1 MRSLERSQAA
11 FAQASEV
18 LCGGVNSAARAFGPV
33 GGNPPVIARGSGAH
47 LWDVDGNEYVDLV
60 MSWGPLIRG
69 HAHPD
74 VVAAIETAAQ
84 EGTSFGATTERETEI
99 ARLVCARMASVEKVR
114 FTNSGTEATMSAVRV
129 ARGVTGRDL
138 VLKFTGCWHGHAD
151 PFLVAAGSSAL
162 SLGQPDSPGVPAATA
177 ELTLTAPY
185 NDIDAVRLH
194 FSERGAEIAAV
205 IVEPVAGNM
214 GCIPSAPGFLEGL
227 RALCDEHGSCLIL
240 DEVITGFRV
249 APGGAQERF
258 GVRADL
264 TTMGKTIGGGLPVG
278 AFGGSLQ
285 YMNHVAPLGM
295 CVSQGGT
302 LSGNPLAMA
311 AGLAT
316 LGPLDGAA
324 YAELEARGALLEDGL
339 STVDLPLVVQRVGS
353 MMTVFFHEGPV
364 KNLADAAACDAD
376 RFATWHRGMLERGVY
391 LPPSQ
396 YEAFF
401 VSLAH
406 TEADINRVIA
416 AHEEVCSELATAG

>member
-1 MRSLERSQAA
+1 MGTLERSRAA
-11 FAQASEV
+11 FAQACNV
-18 LCGGVNSAARAFGPV
+18 LPGGVSSAARAFGPV
-33 GGNPPVIARGSGAH
+33 GGNPPVIARGAGSR

-74 VVAAIETAAQ
+74 VIAALEEAARC
-84 EGTSFGATTERETEI
+84 GTSFGATTEREVAMAE
-99 ARLVCARMASVEKVR
+99 LVCDRMASVEMVR
-114 FTNSGTEATMSAVRV
+114 FTNSGTEATMSAIRI

-138 VLKFTGCWHGHAD
+138 ILKFTGCWHGHAD

-162 SLGQPDSPGVPAATA
+162 ALGQPDSPGVPAATA
-177 ELTLTAPY
+177 KLTLTAPH
-185 NDIDAVRLH
+185 NDLDAVAKH
-194 FSERGAEIAAV
+194 FAERGAEIAAV

-214 GCIPSAPGFLEGL
+214 GCIPPVDGFLAGL
-227 RALCDEHGSCLIL
+227 RALCDEHGACLIF

-249 APGGAQERF
+249 AYGGAQERF
-258 GVRADL
+258 GVQADM

-278 AFGGSLQ
+278 AFGGSLRF
-285 YMNHVAPLGM
+285 MEHVAPLGM

-311 AGLAT
+311 AGRAT
-316 LGPLDGAA
+316 LDPLDGAA
-324 YAELEARGALLEDGL
+324 YEELERTGARLEEGL
-339 STVDLPLVVQRVGS
+339 RSVDLPLHVQRVGS
-353 MMTVFFHEGPV
+353 MMTVFFGEGPLR
-364 KNLADAAACDAD
+364 NLEDVSRCDTE
-376 RFATWHRGMLERGVY
+376 RFAKWHRGMLERGVY

-406 TEADINRVIA
+406 TDADLDQVVA
-416 AHEEVCSELATAG
+416 AHRSVCAELA

>member
-1 MRSLERSQAA
+1 MRKRDLSRAA
-11 FAQASEV
+11 FERAQKV
-18 LCGGVNSAARAFGPV
+18 LPGGVNSAARAFGPV
-33 GGNPPVIARGSGAH
+33 GGEPPILAKGSGCRV
-47 LWDVDGNEYVDLV
+47 WDIDGNEYRDLV

-69 HAHPD
+69 HAHPE
-74 VVAAIETAAQ
+74 VVEALAEATRD
-84 EGTSFGATTERETEI
+84 GTSFGATTEREAE
-99 ARLVCARMASVEKVR
+99 AGELVCARMPAVDMVR
-114 FTNSGTEATMSAVRV
+114 FTNSGTEATMSAIRI
-129 ARGVTGRDL
+129 ARGVTGRDKI
-138 VLKFTGCWHGHAD
+138 LKFTGCWHGHAD

-185 NDIDAVRLH
+185 NDLEATKSI
-194 FSERGAEIAAV
+194 FSDEIAAV

-214 GCIPSAPGFLEGL
+214 GCIPPDPDFLGGL
-227 RALCDEHGSCLIL
+227 RALCTEYGACLIF

-249 APGGAQERF
+249 SPGGAQQRF
-258 GVRADL
+258 AIQPDM

-278 AFGGSLQ
+278 AFGGSEKF
-285 YMNHVAPLGM
+285 MSHVAPLGM

-316 LGPLDGAA
+316 LAPLGEAQ
-324 YAELEARGALLEDGL
+324 YEELERLGARLQAGLEADGL
-339 STVDLPLVVQRVGS
+339 TVQRVGS
-353 MMTVFFHEGPV
+353 MMTVFFGEGPLR
-364 KNLADAAACDAD
+364 NLEDVSRCDAD
-376 RFATWHRGMLERGVY
+376 RFARWHGLMLDRGVY

-406 TEADINRVIA
+406 TDEDIDFIVDAHRDALA
-416 AHEEVCSELATAG
+416 AL